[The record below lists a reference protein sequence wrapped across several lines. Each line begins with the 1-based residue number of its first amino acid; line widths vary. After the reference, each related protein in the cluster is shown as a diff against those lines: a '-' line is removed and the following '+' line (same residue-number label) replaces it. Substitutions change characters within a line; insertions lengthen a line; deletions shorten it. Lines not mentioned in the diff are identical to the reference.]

1 MRRGAAVLV
10 VSGLAGE
17 AKIAAGP
24 GVVAL
29 AAPPETLA
37 GILDAHDATDLCA
50 VLSFGLAGGLDDALA
65 VGDIA
70 IAEAIA
76 APHGDLACDVAMAD
90 HLAAALAAGG
100 FRAHR
105 GRFAAV
111 ETPVLVPDAKRALA
125 AAHGASA
132 VDTESHLAAGF
143 AARHGLPF
151 TALRAIS
158 DPVGHVLPPLAVR
171 AIGPDGR
178 LDRGAILAELTR
190 RPGQLARLPAT
201 ALAAARAMRA
211 LSRVRA
217 VLGPGFGLLG

>member
-10 VSGLAGE
+10 VSGLASE

-29 AAPPETLA
+29 AAPPQTLA
-37 GILDAHDATDLCA
+37 RILEGHDGAGLCA
-50 VLSFGLAGGLDDALA
+50 VLSFGLAGGLDEALA

-76 APHGDLACDVAMAD
+76 APLGDLACDSAAVGR
-90 HLAAALAAGG
+90 LAAALAAGG
-100 FRAHR
+100 IRAHR

-111 ETPVLVPDAKRALA
+111 AAPVLAPDDKRALA
-125 AAHGASA
+125 AARGALA

-151 TALRAIS
+151 AVLRAIS
-158 DPVGHVLPPLAVR
+158 DPVGHALPPLAVR
-171 AIGPDGR
+171 AIGADGR
-178 LDRGAILAELTR
+178 LDGGAILAELTR
-190 RPGQLARLPAT
+190 RPAQLVRLPGT

-211 LSRVRA
+211 LGRVRA